1 MSQFTISLKELCE
14 SLTGHSLPVDYEG
27 TEQVIKEAI
36 PKIFENYP
44 LFDENYR
51 EILNEKIV
59 KHFYFQEISEE
70 TFAKW
75 KFMFN
80 RTLNEIMPYY
90 NQMYKTTL
98 LEFNPLY
105 TFDVTREHEIK
116 SEGDSKSHAVSLDRN
131 TSEGGS
137 QNKSVFN
144 ASDVSKAK
152 EDEVYSDTPQGR
164 LDLVKDGKYA
174 TSATYNNKQGESQQS
189 GLSNDDR
196 TFNSKDV
203 RQGDVDS
210 SLKTNTVE
218 KYLERVYGKSDSAS
232 YSRLVKEYR
241 QTILNI
247 DMLVI
252 GELENLFMGLWQ

>member
-1 MSQFTISLKELCE
+1 
-14 SLTGHSLPVDYEG
+14 
-27 TEQVIKEAI
+27 
-36 PKIFENYP
+36 
-44 LFDENYR
+44 
-51 EILNEKIV
+51 
-59 KHFYFQEISEE
+59 
-70 TFAKW
+70 
-75 KFMFN
+75 
-80 RTLNEIMPYY
+80 MPYY